1 MIIKLK
7 SQILI
12 KQSYLISSIAHL
24 KFTIGQSKFN
34 IIKNIKYLFSK

>member
-12 KQSYLISSIAHL
+12 KQSYLISSTAHL
-24 KFTIGQSKFN
+24 KFTIDQSKFN
-34 IIKNIKYLFSK
+34 IIQSIKYLISK